1 MWQINS
7 SICAMVLD
15 ASQGPLGYLER
26 AILTVGAIMRL
37 NQSVEDNV
45 KISFHRN
52 NFKVKNRKS
61 CHFIVCME
69 VLLPYTANGI
79 SILL

>member
-52 NFKVKNRKS
+52 KFKVKNRKS